1 MMNRIISLFLVI
13 SVFLVTALSL
23 TSCHGAREIAGF
35 EIPTDFN
42 PNAEYEI
49 SFWAKNEGHDAQAD
63 VYRDAIKRFNE
74 YYPNIKVNLKIYSNY
89 NDIYKD
95 VLTNMQTGTTPNV
108 CISYPD
114 HVATYMTGE
123 NVVVPLDNLINDAK
137 LGLGGTE
144 VRFDAPTRD
153 EMVERFMLEG
163 KIGKVQYTLPF
174 VRSTEACYVNRDMV
188 EALGFTL
195 PENGI
200 LTWDFVWEVSE
211 AAMAKD
217 SDGTYKVNGQK
228 VLIPFIYKSTDNMM
242 IQMLEQLDA
251 GYTTDSAEILLF
263 NDTTRSILMTVA
275 EHAKT
280 GAFSTFEFS
289 SYPGDYFN
297 AGQCIFA
304 IDSTAGATWI
314 GSNSPHLDIDRENV
328 VSFDTEVMMVPQFN
342 PENPEMISQ
351 GPSVCLFNKEDKG
364 EVMASWLFM
373 QFLLTNDV
381 QIDYAKTEGYIPVTE
396 KAISSEEYQSY
407 INHEGDNSDEH
418 YTVKLA
424 ATRLLTE
431 NIENTFITPV
441 FNGSARVRQ
450 AAGELIDTVNKAPR
464 RKYEVNSSYITKLF
478 KTVSTQYKLN
488 ELAVVDAGNAP
499 VDNESGPLPIGSVIL
514 LSGLGVSW
522 AVIITALTVQY
533 VLKKKKSD
541 KTNRSR

>member
-1 MMNRIISLFLVI
+1 MMKRILSLILVI
-13 SVFLVTALSL
+13 SVIALAVFSL
-23 TSCHGAREIAGF
+23 SSCHTARQMSGFSIANGF
-35 EIPTDFN
+35 DPD
-42 PNAEYEI
+42 AEYHI
-49 SFWAKNEGHDAQAD
+49 TFWAKNEGHNTQAD
-63 VYRDAIKRFNE
+63 IYREAIESFNE
-74 YYPNIKVNLKIYSNY
+74 YYPNITVDLKIYTNY

-95 VLTNMQTGTTPNV
+95 VLTNLQTGTTPNV

-123 NVVVPLDNLINDAK
+123 NVIVPLDTLIVDPSY
-137 LGLGGTE
+137 GLGGSE
-144 VRFDAPTRD
+144 IRFDSPTRD
-153 EMVERFMLEG
+153 EMVDKFMDEG
-163 KIGKVQYTLPF
+163 KIGNTQYTLPF

-188 EALGFTL
+188 ESLGFTL

-211 AAMAKD
+211 AAMEKNA
-217 SDGTYKVNGQK
+217 DGTYKVNGQK

-251 GYTTDSAEILLF
+251 GYTTDSAEVLMF
-263 NDTTRSILMTVA
+263 NDTAKEILLTVA
-275 EHAKT
+275 EHASS

-328 VSFDTEVMMVPQFN
+328 VSFNTEVMMIPQYN
-342 PENPEMISQ
+342 TDNPEMISQ
-351 GPSVCLFNKEDKG
+351 GPSICLFNKEDPG

-396 KAISSEEYQSY
+396 KAISSEKYQSY
-407 INHEGDNSDEH
+407 INHVGDNTDE
-418 YTVKLA
+418 YYSVKLA
-424 ATRLLTE
+424 ATRLLTD

-450 AAGELIDTVNKAPR
+450 AAGELIDTANKAPR
-464 RKYEVNSSYITKLF
+464 RGQKVNSAYIEKMY
-478 KTVSTQYKLN
+478 KTVTTQYKLD
-488 ELAVVDAGNAP
+488 ELQGTRATTGD
-499 VDNESGPLPIGSVIL
+499 PLPTGSVL
-514 LSGLGVSW
+514 LVYGLAFSWGVIGG
-522 AVIITALTVQY
+522 VIIVGAVR
-533 VLKKKKSD
+533 KRKRKAKGGGEE
-541 KTNRSR
+541 